1 MQSIHQGAHDG
12 QSFIRFFRHA
22 MMALAIAMFSTTAMA
37 EKVNLNQADAETLQY
52 IPGIGPGKSAA
63 IIKLRD
69 QNGGFESLDQLLEVR
84 GIGESVLKDI
94 KEYGTLE
101 GGVSTLTQE
110 MQDNPPGKKVS
121 ATDVDQN
128 QTSG

>member
-1 MQSIHQGAHDG
+1 MQSIIQGAHEG
-12 QSFIRFFRHA
+12 QSYIRFFQRA
-22 MMALAIAMFSTTAMA
+22 VMALAIAVFSTAAMA

-63 IIKLRD
+63 IIKHRD
-69 QNGGFESLDQLLEVR
+69 QNGEFKSLDQLLEVR
-84 GIGESVLKDI
+84 GIGESILNDI
-94 KEYGTLE
+94 KEHGTLE
-101 GGVSTLTQE
+101 GGVSTLTQD

-121 ATDVDQN
+121 ATDTSQS